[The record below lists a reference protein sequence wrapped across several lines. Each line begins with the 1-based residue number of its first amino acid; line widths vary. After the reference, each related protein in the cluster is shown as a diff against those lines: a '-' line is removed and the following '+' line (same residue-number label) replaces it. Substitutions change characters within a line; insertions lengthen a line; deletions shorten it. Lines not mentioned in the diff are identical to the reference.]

1 MLVRETHNRGVE
13 FVYAIAPGLD
23 ITFSDDK
30 DVIALKRKL
39 EQVCII
45 NIIELCLM
53 TCFQL
58 SSLGC
63 RSFAI
68 LFDDIDPELSPNDS
82 KVFTSAADAQASLT
96 NELYSYLGEPQ
107 IFLFCPTGL

>member
-30 DVIALKRKL
+30 DVLALKRKL

-45 NIIELCLM
+45 NIIELHLM

-58 SSLGC
+58 SSLGG